1 MTLNSSQKAHCKYS
15 DKSYCNMFK
24 VKDIILA
31 KSRRKGSVD
40 YFLKKY
46 KNTINMIEYN
56 NITHN
61 SMTKKNN
68 NRQTHPA
75 DPHDTSDA
83 SISRERFGRDRQ
95 TDSQSV
101 RRGFHHQGPSHR
113 RRRHAVHDE
122 HEKEGAQRGRACRY
136 TGVF

>member
-1 MTLNSSQKAHCKYS
+1 
-15 DKSYCNMFK
+15 
-24 VKDIILA
+24 
-31 KSRRKGSVD
+31 
-40 YFLKKY
+40 
-46 KNTINMIEYN
+46 MIEYN

-83 SISRERFGRDRQ
+83 SISRERFGRDKQ

-122 HEKEGAQRGRACRY
+122 HEKEGAQRGRIGGDAAMLSVALGSRAELAAGCAIQ
-136 TGVF
+136 